1 MTIHHPDEFGLNF
14 IWVNID
20 VWPSEKGLE
29 IPISYQV
36 KYPFLLF
43 FHKKKGQGCQRQQ
56 LESQNSKLILLE
68 QVTFDL
74 REETLFCFF

>member
-36 KYPFLLF
+36 KYPFLDF
-43 FHKKKGQGCQRQQ
+43 SFKKRKVKVVKDSSWKAR
-56 LESQNSKLILLE
+56 
-68 QVTFDL
+68 
-74 REETLFCFF
+74 TLS